1 MAKLDLSKLASVV
14 KTVASASKSSS
25 SKSSS
30 SSSTKSSST
39 KKVTKTSSSSSGS
52 SDLITTL
59 LKGALSADN
68 VKTLAKQANDDDDGI
83 FDNAADIF
91 KKLMSTKTENTKGE
105 VDKDELHDEIDILKK
120 IIPSKLSSSNLTTIV
135 KKVVASL
142 DDDDKN
148 EDNVLDILKGFKNID
163 LSSVKSIVT
172 KLL

>member
-1 MAKLDLSKLASVV
+1 MALDLSKLASVV
-14 KTVASASKSSS
+14 KTVASASKSS
-25 SKSSS
+25 KSTT
-30 SSSTKSSST
+30 SSSTKT
-39 KKVTKTSSSSSGS
+39 VKKASSSSSGS
-52 SDLITTL
+52 SDLITSL

-83 FDNAADIF
+83 LDNATAIF
-91 KKLMSTKTENTKGE
+91 KKLMATKTESTKGE

-120 IIPSKLSSSNLTTIV
+120 IIPSNLSSTNLTTIV

-148 EDNVLDILKGFKNID
+148 EDNVLDVLKGFKNID

>member
-1 MAKLDLSKLASVV
+1 MSKLGKLADIV
-14 KTVASASKSSS
+14 KTVASASKSS
-25 SKSSS
+25 KST
-30 SSSTKSSST
+30 SSSTKT
-39 KKVTKTSSSSSGS
+39 VKKASSSSSGS
-52 SDLITTL
+52 SDLITSL

-83 FDNAADIF
+83 LDNATAIF
-91 KKLMSTKTENTKGE
+91 KKLMATKTESTKGE

-120 IIPSKLSSSNLTTIV
+120 IVPSNLSSTNLTTIV

-148 EDNVLDILKGFKNID
+148 EDNVLDVLKGFKNID

>member
-1 MAKLDLSKLASVV
+1 MAKLDLGKLADIA
-14 KTVASASKSSS
+14 KTVVSASKST
-25 SKSSS
+25 KSTT
-30 SSSTKSSST
+30 SSSTKT
-39 KKVTKTSSSSSGS
+39 VKKASSSSSGS
-52 SDLITTL
+52 SDLITSL

-83 FDNAADIF
+83 LDNATAIF
-91 KKLMSTKTENTKGE
+91 KKLMATKTESTKGE

-120 IIPSKLSSSNLTTIV
+120 IVPSNLSSTNLTTIV

-148 EDNVLDILKGFKNID
+148 EDNVLDVLKGFKNID
-163 LSSVKSIVT
+163 LSSVKSIVK

>member
-1 MAKLDLSKLASVV
+1 MALDLSKLASVV
-14 KTVASASKSSS
+14 KTVASASKSS
-25 SKSSS
+25 KSTT
-30 SSSTKSSST
+30 SSSTKT
-39 KKVTKTSSSSSGS
+39 VKKASSSSSGS
-52 SDLITTL
+52 SDLITSL

-83 FDNAADIF
+83 LDNATAIF
-91 KKLMSTKTENTKGE
+91 KKLMATKTESTKGE

-120 IIPSKLSSSNLTTIV
+120 IVPSNLSSTNLTTIV

-148 EDNVLDILKGFKNID
+148 EDNVLDVLKGFKNID

>member
-1 MAKLDLSKLASVV
+1 MALDLSKLASVV
-14 KTVASASKSSS
+14 KTVASASKSS
-25 SKSSS
+25 KSTT
-30 SSSTKSSST
+30 SSSTKT
-39 KKVTKTSSSSSGS
+39 VKKASSSSSGS
-52 SDLITTL
+52 SDLITSL

-83 FDNAADIF
+83 LDNATAIF
-91 KKLMSTKTENTKGE
+91 KKLMATKTESTKGE

-120 IIPSKLSSSNLTTIV
+120 IIPSNLSSTNLTTIV

-148 EDNVLDILKGFKNID
+148 EDNVLDVLKGFKNID
-163 LSSVKSIVT
+163 LSSVKSIVK

>member
-1 MAKLDLSKLASVV
+1 MALDLSKLASLA
-14 KTVASASKSSS
+14 KTVASATKSSS
-25 SKSSS
+25 SKT
-30 SSSTKSSST
+30 STSST
-39 KKVTKTSSSSSGS
+39 KKVTKASSSSSGS
-52 SDLITTL
+52 SDLITSL

-148 EDNVLDILKGFKNID
+148 EDNVLDVLKGFKNID
-163 LSSVKSIVT
+163 LGSVTSIVK

>member
-1 MAKLDLSKLASVV
+1 MALDLSKLASVV
-14 KTVASASKSSS
+14 KTVASASKSS
-25 SKSSS
+25 KSTT
-30 SSSTKSSST
+30 SSSTKT
-39 KKVTKTSSSSSGS
+39 VKKASSSSSGS
-52 SDLITTL
+52 SDLITSL

-83 FDNAADIF
+83 LDNATAIF
-91 KKLMSTKTENTKGE
+91 KKLMATKTESTKGE

-120 IIPSKLSSSNLTTIV
+120 IVPSNLSSTNLTTIV

-148 EDNVLDILKGFKNID
+148 EDNVLDVLKGFKNID
-163 LSSVKSIVT
+163 LSSVKSILT

>member
-1 MAKLDLSKLASVV
+1 MALDLSKLASLA
-14 KTVASASKSSS
+14 KTVASATKSSS
-25 SKSSS
+25 SKT
-30 SSSTKSSST
+30 STSST
-39 KKVTKTSSSSSGS
+39 KKVTKASSSKETSSSGS
-52 SDLITTL
+52 SDLITSL

-68 VKTLAKQANDDDDGI
+68 VKALAKQANDDDDGI

-120 IIPSKLSSSNLTTIV
+120 IVPSKLSSTNLTTIV

-148 EDNVLDILKGFKNID
+148 EDNVLDVLKGFKNID
-163 LSSVKSIVT
+163 LSSVKSIVS

>member
-1 MAKLDLSKLASVV
+1 MAKLDLGKLADIA
-14 KTVASASKSSS
+14 KTVVSASKST
-25 SKSSS
+25 KSTT
-30 SSSTKSSST
+30 SSSTKT
-39 KKVTKTSSSSSGS
+39 VKKASSSSSGS
-52 SDLITTL
+52 SDLITSL

-83 FDNAADIF
+83 LDNATAIF
-91 KKLMSTKTENTKGE
+91 KKLMATKTESTKGE

-120 IIPSKLSSSNLTTIV
+120 IVPSNLSSTNLTTIV

-148 EDNVLDILKGFKNID
+148 EDNVLDVLKGFKNID

>member
-1 MAKLDLSKLASVV
+1 MAKLDLGTLANVV
-14 KTVASASKSSS
+14 KTVASASKSS
-25 SKSSS
+25 KSTT
-30 SSSTKSSST
+30 SSSTKT
-39 KKVTKTSSSSSGS
+39 VKKASSSSSGS
-52 SDLITTL
+52 SDLITSL

-83 FDNAADIF
+83 LDNATAIF
-91 KKLMSTKTENTKGE
+91 KKLMATKTESTKGE

-120 IIPSKLSSSNLTTIV
+120 IVPSNLSSTNLTTIV

-148 EDNVLDILKGFKNID
+148 EDNVLDVLKGFKNID

>member
-1 MAKLDLSKLASVV
+1 MALDLSKLASVV
-14 KTVASASKSSS
+14 KTVASASKSS
-25 SKSSS
+25 KST
-30 SSSTKSSST
+30 SSSTKT
-39 KKVTKTSSSSSGS
+39 VKKASSSSSGS
-52 SDLITTL
+52 SDLITSL

-83 FDNAADIF
+83 LDNATAIF
-91 KKLMSTKTENTKGE
+91 KKLMATKTESTKGE

-120 IIPSKLSSSNLTTIV
+120 IVPSILSSTNLTTIV

-148 EDNVLDILKGFKNID
+148 EDNVLDVLKGFKNID
-163 LSSVKSIVT
+163 LSSVKSIVS

>member
-1 MAKLDLSKLASVV
+1 MALDLSKLASVV
-14 KTVASASKSSS
+14 KTVASASKSS
-25 SKSSS
+25 KSTT
-30 SSSTKSSST
+30 SSSTKT
-39 KKVTKTSSSSSGS
+39 VKKASSSSSGS
-52 SDLITTL
+52 SDLITSL

-83 FDNAADIF
+83 LDNATAIF
-91 KKLMSTKTENTKGE
+91 KKLMATKTESTKGE

-120 IIPSKLSSSNLTTIV
+120 IIPSNLSSTNLTTIV

-148 EDNVLDILKGFKNID
+148 EDSVLDVLKGFKNID
-163 LSSVKSIVT
+163 LSSVKSIVK

>member
-1 MAKLDLSKLASVV
+1 MSKLGKLADIV
-14 KTVASASKSSS
+14 KTVASASKSS
-25 SKSSS
+25 KSTT
-30 SSSTKSSST
+30 SSSTKT
-39 KKVTKTSSSSSGS
+39 VKKASSSSSGS
-52 SDLITTL
+52 SDLITSL

-83 FDNAADIF
+83 LDNATAIF
-91 KKLMSTKTENTKGE
+91 KKLMATKTESTKGE

-120 IIPSKLSSSNLTTIV
+120 IVPSNLSSTNLTTIV

-148 EDNVLDILKGFKNID
+148 EDNVLDVLKGFKNID